1 MGMRGVAI
9 RLRIRLVREGKSVDV
24 VALINSGYETREP
37 EVLLPVAIATQLP
50 IYPRLPEGAIVK
62 EYKLA
67 DGSITKLIKVSRAV
81 QIYVVEE
88 DRVVGPVEASLV
100 IAEKAEEVLISDK
113 LAEKLGIVALD
124 FGERLWCF
132 RDEIGRVTRKS
143 R

>member
-1 MGMRGVAI
+1 VAI

-37 EVLLPVAIATQLP
+37 EVLLPVAIAIQLS

-62 EYKLA
+62 EYRLA
-67 DGSITKLIKVSRAV
+67 DGSITKLIKVLRAV

-113 LAEKLGIVALD
+113 LAGKLGIVALD
-124 FGERLWCF
+124 FGEGLWCF